1 MTSLS
6 DPLVKKLLDG
16 RYIAAVATQNPDG
29 PIHMVAVWFL
39 FDGSF
44 VYVGTNGHTRK
55 ARNAQANPNVS
66 VMIDARDVAASCG
79 VTVMG
84 TTEMLTGD
92 SAKQWVARIHKKYL
106 SEAAR
111 ADPKV
116 GPVFAAVDD
125 IVLRIT
131 PKSVISWDMEQIDQL
146 YFSGAIGK
154 NPNYLLPLER

>member
-1 MTSLS
+1 MASLS
-6 DPLVKKLLDG
+6 DPLVKKLLGG
-16 RYIAAVATQNPDG
+16 RYIAALATQNSNG
-29 PIHMVAVWFL
+29 SVHMVAVWFL

-44 VYVGTNGHTRK
+44 IYVGTSGSTRK
-55 ARNAQANPNVS
+55 ARNAQANANVS
-66 VMIDARDVAASCG
+66 VMIDSRDVAASCG

-84 TTEMLTGD
+84 TAEMVSGD
-92 SAKQWVARIHKKYL
+92 AAKQWVARIHQKYL

-125 IVLRIT
+125 VVLRIT
-131 PKSVISWDMEQIDQL
+131 PRSVISWDMEQIDQL

-154 NPNYLLPLER
+154 NPSYLLPVER